1 MIDTAETGSP
11 LGHALFVASGDV
23 TSSPIRNLGGNGGGR
38 CGGSGGGRCGAGG
51 CGGAC
56 GQGRCNN

>member
-1 MIDTAETGSP
+1 MFDRAEAGSP
-11 LGHALFVASGDV
+11 LGYALFVASGDV
-23 TSSPIRNLGGNGGGR
+23 TESLTRNVGGNGGGR